1 MLADTNPAPKL
12 GLRWPAMLGAFA
24 SIILLAGAAYWAKVT
39 MINGAVI
46 AQGSIVVVGKPKSV
60 QHLDGGIVEEI
71 LVSDGDVVAANEVM
85 MRLDST
91 LLSANLDIYRNR
103 LAEAMTR
110 QSRLRAEQ
118 VGSDTIAFDMDTA
131 FLDGV
136 DLDVLQIGQQ
146 RVFETRIAVQT
157 GRRAQLS
164 EKINQFRNQII
175 GVDGLIASKRDQ
187 LTFLEQELA
196 AVQTLNEK
204 GLAVE
209 SRVLNLQRS
218 RADLLG
224 QISEHQSELAR
235 ISNSIRDTELE
246 ILLAENQSREQ
257 VVTELTE
264 VRSSVEELTQ
274 QILSTQKQ
282 LDRVEIR
289 APVDGVVHELQ
300 IVTIGGVVPP
310 GATIMQIVPRN
321 QGLEFE
327 TRVDPASIDE
337 VFVGQ
342 DVKLTMTALN
352 QRTTPELA
360 GTVSGISATS
370 VEDPATG
377 IPFFRVQVVVAD
389 AELGRIG
396 DVALVPGMPINAFLQ
411 TGERSVLSYL
421 TQPMMDH
428 VNKAFREQ

>member
-1 MLADTNPAPKL
+1 M
-12 GLRWPAMLGAFA
+12 GLRWPAMLGAVA
-24 SIILLAGAAYWAKVT
+24 SIVLLVGAGYWAKVT

-46 AQGSIVVVGKPKSV
+46 APGAIVVVGKPKSV

-71 LVSDGDVVAANEVM
+71 LVADGDAVSATDVI

-91 LLSANLDIYRNR
+91 LLEANLDIYRNR
-103 LAEAMTR
+103 LAEAMV
-110 QSRLRAEQ
+110 QQARLLAEQ
-118 VGSDTIAFDMDTA
+118 VGSDDISFDVDTA
-131 FLDGV
+131 LLAGV
-136 DLDVLQIGQQ
+136 DLDILEIGQQ
-146 RVFETRIAVQT
+146 RIFETRSAVQH
-157 GRRAQLS
+157 GRHAQLT
-164 EKINQFRNQII
+164 EKINQFRNQIA

-187 LTFLEQELA
+187 LSFLEQELA
-196 AVQTLNEK
+196 VVQALNEK

-218 RADLLG
+218 KADLLG

-246 ILLAENQSREQ
+246 ILLGENQFREE
-257 VVTELTE
+257 VVTELSE
-264 VRSSVEELTQ
+264 VGSSVEELTQ

-282 LDRVEIR
+282 LERVEIR
-289 APVDGVVHELQ
+289 APVDGLVHELQ

-327 TRVDPASIDE
+327 TRVDPAAIDE

-352 QRTTPELA
+352 QRTTPELK
-360 GTVSGISATS
+360 GSVSGISATS

-389 AELGRIG
+389 AELERIG
-396 DVALVPGMPINAFLQ
+396 DVPLVPGMPINAFLQ